1 MKRNKVTGI
10 LGVGTVLLLFILLS
24 GCGGDQP
31 EKEIVSNEVQVK
43 RELTADDYFAG
54 VVNPYIPVFK
64 AYRDLTGRPFKALAS
79 NKIKAV
85 RAAVGLLRERFPEL
99 RSVIASTADK
109 IAGIPGYKGDTSL
122 RDAVLDYVEYLE
134 EEVNSQW
141 PELLSQLERYT
152 DENVP
157 YSEEDLTYLN
167 ELIDKINREAEEQGE
182 KFEQAQEDFA
192 KKYGFMLKPGLH

>member
-1 MKRNKVTGI
+1 MKRKKVKGY
-10 LGVGTVLLLFILLS
+10 LGVGAVLILGILLS

-31 EKEIVSNEVQVK
+31 EKDLATKEVQVK
-43 RELTADDYFAG
+43 RELTADAYFAG

-85 RAAVGLLRERFPEL
+85 RAAVDLLRERFPEL
-99 RSVIASTADK
+99 SSVITSTADK

-152 DENVP
+152 DDTNP
-157 YSEEDLTYLN
+157 FSDEDLAYLN
-167 ELIDKINREAEEQGE
+167 ELIDKINREGDEQGE

-192 KKYGFMLKPGLH
+192 KKYGFMLKPGLY